1 MERSRCRLSSVQ
13 ARSGIIFPVLIWCG
27 LERCRAGAHG
37 WDPPVRSPRAAP
49 GLCLAPR
56 GSSARGALSGAG
68 PTPPAAA
75 APPRPT
81 RRCQKVPPSACE
93 SLPDQLSGRYR
104 LQSRPLIEINW
115 EGTICPTIVR
125 VYLFFN
131 FFLKREK
138 NREKKKERERRKQL
152 NFSSAANHDFFYCF
166 A

>member
-1 MERSRCRLSSVQ
+1 MPSR
-13 ARSGIIFPVLIWCG
+13 
-27 LERCRAGAHG
+27 GASLG
-37 WDPPVRSPRAAP
+37 SPREEPQGSPRVVP
-49 GLCLAPR
+49 GSPR
-56 GSSARGALSGAG
+56 VRARGALSGAG

-81 RRCQKVPPSACE
+81 RCCQKVPPSACE

-125 VYLFFN
+125 VYLFFLI

-138 NREKKKERERRKQL
+138 NRERKKERERRKQL